1 MEVGIPNFLEE
12 PLMPRR
18 WPMLVLLLLVS
29 GCASTDVTSRQT
41 YEGAALPRPNRIIV
55 QQFGVTPGEVPS
67 GSVLAQ
73 QAAGTTP
80 QTAEDVQ
87 AGRQLSAALTTQ
99 LVSDLRGAGLPAVQ
113 AEGQTPAQP
122 GDIVVTGNFF
132 SVDEG
137 SAGKRVLLGFGAG
150 AADLRT
156 EVEVFQMTPQGLR
169 RLAGGTLDS
178 EGNKMPG
185 LAAPL
190 ALYAVTSS
198 PVGLIVVG
206 TSKLYGAATGSNTI
220 EAAGK
225 RTADAI
231 AAEIEAAARKQGWI

>member
-1 MEVGIPNFLEE
+1 MF
-12 PLMPRR
+12 RF
-18 WPMLVLLLLVS
+18 WPTLALLCLLA
-29 GCASTDVTSRQT
+29 GCASTDITSRQR

-55 QQFGVTPGEVPS
+55 EQFGVTPGEVAP
-67 GSVLAQ
+67 GSMLAR

-80 QTAEDVQ
+80 QTPEDVQ
-87 AGRQLSAALTTQ
+87 VGRQLGAVVATQ
-99 LVSDLRGAGLPAVQ
+99 LVADLQAAGLPAVE
-113 AEGQTPAQP
+113 AAGQPPAQP
-122 GDIVVTGNFF
+122 GDVVVTGDFF

-137 SAGKRVLLGFGAG
+137 SAGRRVLLGFGSG

-156 EVEVFQMTPQGLR
+156 AVEVYRMTPQGLQPM
-169 RLAGGTLDS
+169 ASGTLDS

-231 AAEIEAAARKQGWI
+231 AAEIEGGARKQGWI